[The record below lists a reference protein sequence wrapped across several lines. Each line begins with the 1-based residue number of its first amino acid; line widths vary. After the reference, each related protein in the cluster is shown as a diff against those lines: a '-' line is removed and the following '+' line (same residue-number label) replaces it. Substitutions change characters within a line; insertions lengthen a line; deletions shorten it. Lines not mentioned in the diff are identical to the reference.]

1 MIGPSARWLAG
12 VAGCALLLACG
23 PVTEPRAMAEAAA
36 AVPLPPVPAVAPA
49 AGPAAPMPW
58 PDASDCRRLAAAV
71 AALPPVQRARL
82 SPDGAPLALA
92 VQGSGAPFTA
102 TDAVLPD
109 VPLPLDDGRAGC
121 VLVVER
127 ATSARAVPRLPLAH
141 EMVRST
147 YRAGGAGRANPDHRR
162 LQRELRRLEA
172 PDAMGF
178 IATGDPA
185 TDLIGLVAGTVLQG
199 IGAAVDGRAAA
210 AVRERLA
217 ATPATLS
224 EPVWE
229 PYTFSVTMIEAARQ
243 GRVRARLVDRA
254 AATAWL
260 LDQPLIEQRRFR
272 VADGRRARD
281 RSLLEGGGSDL
292 AGTADL
298 AVWEQAGLRPSLA
311 WLLGSVAA
319 LPGTG
324 IPVTTTE
331 LAPRRDD
338 PPAGSTAMVEAE
350 VGRDGVRR
358 YRLRPTEAVS
368 PVRPAP

>member
-1 MIGPSARWLAG
+1 
-12 VAGCALLLACG
+12 
-23 PVTEPRAMAEAAA
+23 MAEAAA
-36 AVPLPPVPAVAPA
+36 AVALPPVPAVAPA
-49 AGPAAPMPW
+49 AGPAAPIPW
-58 PDASDCRRLAAAV
+58 PDASDCRDLADAI
-71 AALPPVQRARL
+71 AALPPALRARL
-82 SPDGAPLALA
+82 SPEGAPLALA
-92 VQGSGAPFTA
+92 VQGGGAPLAA

-109 VPLPLDDGRAGC
+109 VPLPVDDGRAGC

-127 ATSARAVPRLPLAH
+127 AASARAAPRRPLAH

-172 PDAMGF
+172 PEAMGF
-178 IATGDPA
+178 VATGDPA

-199 IGAAVDGRAAA
+199 IGAALDGRAAA
-210 AVRERLA
+210 AARERLA

-229 PYTFSVTMIEAARQ
+229 PYAFSVTTIEAARQ

-260 LDQPLIEQRRFR
+260 LDQPLVEQRRFR

-292 AGTADL
+292 AATADL

-319 LPGTG
+319 LPGNGT
-324 IPVTTTE
+324 PVTAAE
-331 LAPRRDD
+331 RAPPREDL
-338 PPAGSTAMVEAE
+338 PAGSTAMVEAE
-350 VGRDGVRR
+350 IGSDGVRR
-358 YRLRPTEAVS
+358 YRLRPAETVS
-368 PVRPAP
+368 PITPAP